1 MTGHNTSKKQHP
13 TKRWQQEFSSIKEWQ
28 YFDGL
33 TDPTNITHSKYFEF
47 CSPLS
52 TDKPTLHR
60 RWANVILPIVENSQH
75 QNLKQQ
81 YKRLQREWRDR
92 AAIESFWAQIE
103 DNELKETRKRN
114 ERKHRISLEGNAID
128 QLDSAF
134 GYFSKKTKK
143 AYAAEFFDSQDP
155 FLVSGI
161 APVAEEEHRY
171 TDLTAAEVEEE
182 MDRDREEDKGQQ
194 DETQSSETDESY
206 QPSRSPTITPTKQR
220 VPWGVIYNTGEGVL
234 DYPSSWR
241 TPWVLDDVNVAELL
255 WDFRQSVVAVLPNL
269 DAPIESLA
277 LNHIYLIRESDN
289 LSSLFSALGS
299 ALWSA
304 VLPNVLQQRVKPQ
317 VLQDVFDVAFN
328 IGNTS
333 YVDARHW
340 ILQWP
345 GDLDVKSLLTS
356 MLGTSALWDS
366 SRDNEAGLLKKRF
379 DPFFSTFICP
389 IKHLNVFWD
398 MTFPPS
404 KRRKSLD
411 PGLRSQRPD
420 FFVCATL
427 PSRQC
432 HLFTVE
438 AKKTAQGLI
447 VQSDL
452 EKLACEM
459 KDAIDDLAMQ
469 KIDIS
474 SVRVFGMLIVGLQAD
489 IYSMALEASGL
500 YVMRSYTTV
509 FAPRSHKDLG
519 GLAMV
524 INVFLNLKAD
534 IEESVRLC
542 SRPLLPA
549 VSPQIC
555 KSFGTPL
562 KYKVMRGQE

>member
-1 MTGHNTSKKQHP
+1 
-13 TKRWQQEFSSIKEWQ
+13 
-28 YFDGL
+28 
-33 TDPTNITHSKYFEF
+33 
-47 CSPLS
+47 
-52 TDKPTLHR
+52 
-60 RWANVILPIVENSQH
+60 
-75 QNLKQQ
+75 
-81 YKRLQREWRDR
+81 
-92 AAIESFWAQIE
+92 
-103 DNELKETRKRN
+103 
-114 ERKHRISLEGNAID
+114 
-128 QLDSAF
+128 
-134 GYFSKKTKK
+134 KKTKK
-143 AYAAEFFDSQDP
+143 TYAAELFDSQNP
-155 FLVSGI
+155 FLVSGT
-161 APVAEEEHRY
+161 ASVAEEKDRHTE
-171 TDLTAAEVEEE
+171 LTAAEVQEEVT
-182 MDRDREEDKGQQ
+182 DKVWEEDKGQQ
-194 DETQSSETDESY
+194 DEAQSSETDESY

-241 TPWVLDDVNVAELL
+241 APWVLDDVNIAELL
-255 WDFRQSVVAVLPNL
+255 WDFRQSVVAALPNL
-269 DAPIESLA
+269 DAPIEPLA

-340 ILQWP
+340 ILQWH

-366 SRDNEAGLLKKRF
+366 SRDNEAGLIKKR
-379 DPFFSTFICP
+379 
-389 IKHLNVFWD
+389 D

-420 FFVCATL
+420 FFVCAAL

-438 AKKTAQGLI
+438 VKKTAQGLV

-459 KDAIDDLAMQ
+459 RDAIDDLAMQ

-474 SVRVFGMLIVGLQAD
+474 SVRVFGMLIVD
-489 IYSMALEASGL
+489 
-500 YVMRSYTTV
+500 
-509 FAPRSHKDLG
+509 
-519 GLAMV
+519 
-524 INVFLNLKAD
+524 
-534 IEESVRLC
+534 
-542 SRPLLPA
+542 
-549 VSPQIC
+549 
-555 KSFGTPL
+555 
-562 KYKVMRGQE
+562 

>member
-1 MTGHNTSKKQHP
+1 MG
-13 TKRWQQEFSSIKEWQ
+13 
-28 YFDGL
+28 
-33 TDPTNITHSKYFEF
+33 
-47 CSPLS
+47 
-52 TDKPTLHR
+52 
-60 RWANVILPIVENSQH
+60 
-75 QNLKQQ
+75 
-81 YKRLQREWRDR
+81 
-92 AAIESFWAQIE
+92 
-103 DNELKETRKRN
+103 
-114 ERKHRISLEGNAID
+114 
-128 QLDSAF
+128 
-134 GYFSKKTKK
+134 
-143 AYAAEFFDSQDP
+143 
-155 FLVSGI
+155 
-161 APVAEEEHRY
+161 
-171 TDLTAAEVEEE
+171 
-182 MDRDREEDKGQQ
+182 
-194 DETQSSETDESY
+194 
-206 QPSRSPTITPTKQR
+206 
-220 VPWGVIYNTGEGVL
+220 
-234 DYPSSWR
+234 
-241 TPWVLDDVNVAELL
+241 
-255 WDFRQSVVAVLPNL
+255 FRQSVVAALPNL
-269 DAPIESLA
+269 DAPIEPLI

-304 VLPNVLQQRVKPQ
+304 VLPNVLQQRVKQ
-317 VLQDVFDVAFN
+317 EVLQDVFDVAFN
-328 IGNTS
+328 IGNAS

-340 ILQWP
+340 ILQWH
-345 GDLDVKSLLTS
+345 GDLDVKSLLTC

-366 SRDNEAGLLKKRF
+366 SRDNEAGLIKKRF

-389 IKHLNVFWD
+389 VKHLNVFWD

-404 KRRKSLD
+404 KRRKSFD
-411 PGLRSQRPD
+411 SGLRSQRPD

-438 AKKTAQGLI
+438 IKKAAQGLV

-474 SVRVFGMLIVGLQAD
+474 SVRVFGMLVVGLRAD
-489 IYSMALEASGL
+489 IYTMALEASGL
-500 YVMRSYTTV
+500 YIMRSYTTV

-542 SRPLLPA
+542 SRPLLPS

-555 KSFGTPL
+555 KSFGTPV
-562 KYKVMRGQE
+562 KYKIIPGQV